1 MRVELLKLSKMIHQD
16 LAFSNTLSLVYF
28 NFLEIIFNLRAR
40 LPSSG
45 ILSPFT
51 AEKMLLCH
59 NKRQCSLL
67 W

>member
-1 MRVELLKLSKMIHQD
+1 MHCELLKLSKMIHQD

-28 NFLEIIFNLRAR
+28 NFLEVIFNSRAC

-45 ILSPFT
+45 ILPPLS

-59 NKRQCSLL
+59 SKI
-67 W
+67 